1 MAEGAQMTPAV
12 LKSARIRLPHSA
24 SGHPGSGRSVGGP
37 VAERHDTGE
46 VTIFRAGM
54 RKRGRPI
61 TPDEMRAIEEGAV
74 S

>member
-1 MAEGAQMTPAV
+1 MISPV

-24 SGHPGSGRSVGGP
+24 SGHPGSGRIVGGP

-54 RKRGRPI
+54 RTRGRPI
-61 TPDEMRAIEEGAV
+61 TPDEMRAIEEGAGHG
-74 S
+74 